1 MASRGLGANEKFL
14 TTVTDTLLKAINT
27 GGAGEVAKLL
37 QPIDALKSP
46 VASYPP
52 SVFDGSMLGGVKLVQ
67 SEKENKESI
76 KDGIPSPGR
85 DKVERIKTAKLTKGD
100 LVNLLKF
107 AKVYTGIA
115 QDIAKKTGIP
125 AAERVAK
132 GVNLRKQALSDN
144 AQATSWEESK
154 RLDYMTSDLPSAMK
168 RHVDVYKFT
177 AGHALDVAEALV
189 NLVRKAV

>member
-1 MASRGLGANEKFL
+1 M
-14 TTVTDTLLKAINT
+14 
-27 GGAGEVAKLL
+27 
-37 QPIDALKSP
+37 
-46 VASYPP
+46 
-52 SVFDGSMLGGVKLVQ
+52 
-67 SEKENKESI
+67 
-76 KDGIPSPGR
+76 
-85 DKVERIKTAKLTKGD
+85 
-100 LVNLLKF
+100 LKF